1 VRVVGVGRAARI
13 SVEDVEKV
21 FRFASLFYHSP
32 RFYDVVGF
40 RLRILGFESYSLVK
54 TPSSTMLGPPVA
66 ATESIDVVARKEWWK
81 LLLPDGSKYSILV
94 EAYYALEGC
103 FDLDFC
109 LRLGSALQPLWYRVE
124 AVLEGDV
131 EEVEGVEGTGEG

>member
-1 VRVVGVGRAARI
+1 MVTVKDI
-13 SVEDVEKV
+13 EMV

-32 RFYDVVGF
+32 LRFHDVVGF
-40 RLRILGFESYSLVK
+40 RLKVLGFGSYSLVK
-54 TPSSTMLGPPVA
+54 MPSGAMLGPPVA
-66 ATESIDVVARKEWWK
+66 ATESVDVVARKEWWK
-81 LLLPDGSKYSILV
+81 LLLPGGPKYLILV

-109 LRLGSALQPLWYRVE
+109 LRVESALQPLWYRVE

-131 EEVEGVEGTGEG
+131 EEVEGVEESTGEG